1 MCFSSGLKTFIYY
14 NILLTFGDNMSK
26 INKKDFDRKDPKNPN
41 YSQLEYDLYAK
52 LDMTIRKNYV
62 TEKFEI
68 ARRSTGIM
76 IYQGTLERMVE
87 IANELEGEEN
97 TIVRK

>member
-1 MCFSSGLKTFIYY
+1 
-14 NILLTFGDNMSK
+14 MSK

-52 LDMTIRKNYV
+52 LDMTIRKNYA

-68 ARRSTGIM
+68 AKRSTGIM
-76 IYQGTLERMVE
+76 IHQGTLERMVE
-87 IANELEGEEN
+87 IANELEGAEN